1 MADARGCEV
10 WGGYTSRH
18 EGGAVRVYATNVNL
32 CLDADVDKDGAL
44 DGDDVNRFGASYV
57 QGSIIADVNRDSIVN
72 ANDLNHFVLSY
83 SCACNP

>member
-1 MADARGCEV
+1 M
-10 WGGYTSRH
+10 
-18 EGGAVRVYATNVNL
+18 
-32 CLDADVDKDGAL
+32 
-44 DGDDVNRFGASYV
+44 NRFGASYV